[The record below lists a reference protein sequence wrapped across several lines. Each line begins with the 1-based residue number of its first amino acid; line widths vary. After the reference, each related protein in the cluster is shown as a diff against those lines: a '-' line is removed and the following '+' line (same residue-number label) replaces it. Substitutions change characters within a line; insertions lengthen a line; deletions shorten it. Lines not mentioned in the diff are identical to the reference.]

1 MELKNRKLLQGDD
14 TVRGGMMNFAGGG
27 GLFHGFMEILGGVIL
42 IIQTFF
48 KAKNNNL
55 QILNID

>member
-48 KAKNNNL
+48 RAKSN
-55 QILNID
+55 IL